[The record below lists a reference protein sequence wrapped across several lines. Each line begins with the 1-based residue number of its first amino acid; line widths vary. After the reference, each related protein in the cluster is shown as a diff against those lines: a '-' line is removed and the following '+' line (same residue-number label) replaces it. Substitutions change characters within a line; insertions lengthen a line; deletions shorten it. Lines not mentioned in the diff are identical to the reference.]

1 MALQPLKG
9 QFCAS
14 SVDGAQRDVSGQWRT
29 LRNARHTSH
38 GLVSSRLLQL
48 AHSHTSPEKAFC
60 KSTHHP
66 YAKRRQL
73 STPPPSKFALE
84 LRCSK
89 WPTYAPP
96 PGIGADFSPKAT
108 FGRYLS
114 PGLSS
119 SQMAANYC
127 SRQSPGLGGCMS
139 FARCSGWRE
148 SPLLPKSLI
157 YLKGASTRFSGSNK
171 MAATDSQHSP
181 GLGGCK
187 DLQGTADGGN
197 PAPPQVPLVSGST
210 MSSRRWQKM
219 SSMSSI

>member
-9 QFCAS
+9 QFHES

-48 AHSHTSPEKAFC
+48 SRSHISPEKAYC
-60 KSTHHP
+60 KSTGSR
-66 YAKRRQL
+66 YAKGGQL
-73 STPPPSKFALE
+73 SSPSLPSKFALE

-89 WPTYAPP
+89 WPRTSAPP
-96 PGIGADFSPKAT
+96 PGIGAAFSPKAT

-157 YLKGASTRFSGSNK
+157 YLKGASTRF
-171 MAATDSQHSP
+171 
-181 GLGGCK
+181 
-187 DLQGTADGGN
+187 
-197 PAPPQVPLVSGST
+197 
-210 MSSRRWQKM
+210 
-219 SSMSSI
+219 